1 MMRDVTRATEGSKS
15 ITAVRANGSSLWIDT
30 NSAENAVNLRAHLAA
45 KGVLVKPNGAAGV
58 MVKPALTL
66 EEHQASALAT
76 AISGF

>member
-1 MMRDVTRATEGSKS
+1 M
-15 ITAVRANGSSLWIDT
+15 
-30 NSAENAVNLRAHLAA
+30 NLRAHLAA